1 MPPRTTLWP
10 LDDHTVGKHMV
21 LKNYMDAWLPI
32 MRSWNGRVL
41 FIDAFAGPG
50 KYAGGEDGS
59 PVIALK
65 ALIDHSARQRM
76 RGEINYVFIE
86 RDLDRARHLEDV
98 VRRMKGDIPARCNT
112 IVHNA
117 SFDEKLT
124 EVLDRIAEQKSRL
137 APAFVMIDPFGV
149 SDTPMNVIQRI
160 LANPKTEVYISF
172 MYDAINRF
180 KDEPHLASHL
190 DGLFGSPEWR
200 DGVEIPDSG
209 ERKDFFYGLYKKSLK
224 NAGAKYVLHFELYKN
239 ERLIYALFFATKHEK
254 GCDVMKRAM
263 WNTAPFGDFRFKS
276 GMVNQ
281 LTLGMETVDLTLFRK
296 ALCEEF
302 GHQGWVDIESVE
314 HYVMTDRTVFHT
326 GHLKRKTLAPMEKE
340 GEIEV
345 RSTNPKRRRG
355 SFKEGTQLRFIRLL

>member
-50 KYAGGEDGS
+50 KYARGEDGS

-98 VRRMKGDIPARCNT
+98 IRRMKDDIPARCNT

-124 EVLDRIAEQKSRL
+124 EVLDWIEEQKSRM

-180 KDEPHLASHL
+180 KEEPHLAPHL
-190 DGLFGSPEWR
+190 DDLFGSPEWR
-200 DGVEIPDSG
+200 DGIDIFDRG

-239 ERLIYALFFATKHEK
+239 ERIIYALFFATQHEK
-254 GCDVMKRAM
+254 GCDVMKKAM
-263 WNTAPFGDFRFKS
+263 WKTAPFGDFKFKS
-276 GMVNQ
+276 GSANQ
-281 LTLGMETVDLTLFRK
+281 LTLGIEPADFT
-296 ALCEEF
+296 ALREALHTEFGQNRWVTIEDVEEF
-302 GHQGWVDIESVE
+302 
-314 HYVMTDRTVFHT
+314 VMTDKTEFHT
-326 GHLKRKTLAPMEKE
+326 GHLRRKTLSPMEKD

-355 SFKEGTQLRFIRLL
+355 SFKEGTRLRFIRPL